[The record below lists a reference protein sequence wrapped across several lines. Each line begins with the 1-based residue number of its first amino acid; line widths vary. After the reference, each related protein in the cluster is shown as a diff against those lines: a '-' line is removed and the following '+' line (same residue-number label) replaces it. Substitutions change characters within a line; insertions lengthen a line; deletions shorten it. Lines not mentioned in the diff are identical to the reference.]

1 LRHPFQRSL
10 GLALLILGLG
20 ACEPLYPPI
29 ADAGSDSGF
38 KYWIAT
44 HYGPGSRSDA
54 LRRDLTAQGFVYSVS
69 EAPDFR
75 YSATKAETNV
85 PCLTYVRVDW
95 NEDRRGRISLIQA
108 SRLQCR

>member
-1 LRHPFQRSL
+1 LRHRLQRGL
-10 GLALLILGLG
+10 ALALLIAALG
-20 ACEPLYPPI
+20 ACTPLYPPI

-44 HYGPGSRSDA
+44 RYGPGTRA
-54 LRRDLTAQGFVYSVS
+54 EILRADLAKQGFAFAPS
-69 EAPDFR
+69 EAERFR
-75 YSATKAETNV
+75 YSATKAETNL
-85 PCLTYVRVDW
+85 PCFTYVRVDW